1 MPIDSADIEAL
12 REAKTLGSQL
22 AAPGMAIDAR
32 VSKRSSRV
40 SNNLHAQALFGYRL
54 SDVAL

>member
-1 MPIDSADIEAL
+1 MQIDSADIEAL

-22 AAPGMAIDAR
+22 AAPSMAIHVR
-32 VSKRSSRV
+32 VSKRSSQV
-40 SNNLHAQALFGYRL
+40 SNTLYAQALFGYRL